1 MPSPRST
8 PSSSTS
14 QHNYLSCIL
23 NGLFTRLGMNITH
36 PSMVLS
42 VFARILGA
50 SNTLIGLI
58 PAIRFGGW
66 FLPQFLVAS
75 WIQPQPRKVPIA
87 VAFESIRVVIYG
99 ALAVL
104 TYTLGL
110 SHPYL
115 LLAVFFVIFSISR
128 VTTGT
133 GALARLDAI
142 GKVIPPSRRAPFF
155 AMRNFFGGI
164 LVFGAGLLVRYVLD
178 TDWGQP
184 FPLNFTLLLIL
195 SCLSF
200 TAGMLALSRIEET
213 PDSGA
218 GPRHSLKAQLARA
231 PTLLGQNAAFRRYLL
246 VRVLLDM
253 IRIAAPFYSIFALD
267 ILGAPPFMVGFYL
280 AAMTLAEIL
289 ANLLW
294 QRIARVRGTLHMLR
308 IAGLLTMLTPL
319 LAATLPWLMQGV
331 GFTIESHGLLPAYL
345 FTGVFLLAGSS
356 QSGRAIG
363 LSSMLLNVAPDG
375 ERASY
380 IGLANTALGF
390 VSLLPIVSGAV
401 IDRVGFEPVFFAATG
416 LISLG
421 YVAILHWRPEQAVV

>member
-1 MPSPRST
+1 MPSVRST

-14 QHNYLSCIL
+14 QRNYFSCIL

-42 VFARILGA
+42 VFARMLGA

-66 FLPQFLVAS
+66 LLPQFLAAS
-75 WIQPQPRKVPIA
+75 WIQPRPRKVPIA
-87 VAFESIRVVIYG
+87 VAFESVRIVIYG
-99 ALAVL
+99 TLAVL

-115 LLAVFFVIFSISR
+115 LLAVFFAVFSISR

-142 GKVIPPSRRAPFF
+142 GKVIPPSRRASFF
-155 AMRNFFGGI
+155 ATRDFFGGI

-178 TDWGQP
+178 ADRGQP
-184 FPLNFTLLLIL
+184 FPLSFTLLLAL

-200 TAGMLALSRIEET
+200 IAGTLALSRIDEI
-213 PDSGA
+213 PDSDA
-218 GPRHSLKAQLARA
+218 RPRHSLRAQLARA
-231 PTLLGQNAAFRRYLL
+231 PTLLGQSAAFRRYLL
-246 VRVLLDM
+246 VRILMDM
-253 IRIAAPFYSIFALD
+253 IHIAAPFYSVFALE

-280 AAMTLAEIL
+280 SAMTFAEIL

-294 QRIARVRGTLHMLR
+294 QRIDRIRGTLHMLR
-308 IAGLLTMLTPL
+308 IVGLLTMLTPL
-319 LAATLPWLMQGV
+319 LAAILPWLMQGV
-331 GFTIESHGLLPAYL
+331 GLTAENRGLLPAYL

-356 QSGRAIG
+356 ESGRAIA
-363 LSSMLLNVAPDG
+363 LSSMLYNVAPDE

-380 IGLANTALGF
+380 IGLTNTALGF
-390 VSLLPIVSGAV
+390 VSLLPIVSGTV
-401 IDRVGFEPVFFAATG
+401 IDWVGFEPVFIAATG

-421 YVAILHWRPEQAVV
+421 YVAILRWKPEKDVL